1 MAAYDNLLANVPTD
15 LWIGGKWK
23 KSSDGAR
30 FDVIDPATE
39 QKIAS
44 VASASVDDAK
54 AALDAAQARSRPG
67 PRSKPRERG
76 EILRKA
82 YELIMR
88 DAERLAKLITIEN
101 GKALSDSRGEVAYA
115 AEFFR
120 WYAEEGVRNLGQNGM
135 APASGARMFVHHKPA
150 GVAVLVT
157 PWNFPAAM
165 ATRKIG
171 PALAAGCPVVLKPA
185 SETPLTML
193 ALMPILEEAGVP
205 AGVVNV
211 IPSRRSGPVVDAMLH
226 DPRVRVVSFTGSTE
240 VGRKLLHSAADQVL
254 NTAMELGGNAPFI
267 VFEDADIDAAID
279 GAMIAKMRNMGEA
292 CTAANRFYVHEKV
305 QDEFAKKL
313 TAKMGALKMG
323 NGLDDGVALGPL
335 VNAEGRD
342 KVVELVD
349 DAVGK
354 GAKILTGGKRPDGA
368 GLLLSGDRAVERA
381 RQRQDAERGNLR
393 AGRFAADLQ
402 GRGRGDQ
409 ARQRHDY
416 GLVAYLY
423 TKDLGRGMRVSEK
436 LDFGMIGLNRGL
448 VSDPAAPFGG
458 MKQSGIG
465 REGAHEGLME
475 FLETQYIASEL
486 VRHPMSRTLAA
497 MALAAAI
504 APLGAVTA
512 NAQPDDQRRG
522 RAENRRRLAL
532 YRHLGRRRAAQPRR
546 QSDRHDRLHGE
557 RAHVGADRAGRPA
570 HQGRR
575 GGDAR
580 RGQGRDHRL
589 HRLFRHLHDRRS
601 RRGHASPAGEPA
613 AGRRG
618 GRRARARVQGRPA

>member
-1 MAAYDNLLANVPTD
+1 MANYDNLLANVPTD
-15 LWIGGKWK
+15 LWIGGKWR

-39 QKIAS
+39 NTVAS

-54 AALDAAQARSRPG
+54 AAIDAASGAFEAWAAK
-67 PRSKPRERG
+67 KPRERG

-82 YELIMR
+82 FDLIVR
-88 DAERLAKLITIEN
+88 DADRFAKLITIEN
-101 GKALSDSRGEVAYA
+101 GKALSDSKGEVLYS

-120 WYAEEGVRNLGQNGM
+120 WNAEEAVRNIGQVYH
-135 APASGARMFVHHKPA
+135 APSSGARVVAQHRPA

-171 PALAAGCPVVLKPA
+171 PALAAGCTVVLKPA

-193 ALMPILEEAGVP
+193 ALMPLLEEAGVP

-211 IPSRRSGPVVDAMLH
+211 IPSRRSGPVVSTMLH

-240 VGRKLLHSAADQVL
+240 VGRKLLHEAADNIL
-254 NTAMELGGNAPFI
+254 KPAMELGGNAPFI
-267 VFEDADIDAAID
+267 VFDDADIDAAIE

-305 QDEFAKKL
+305 HEEFAKKL
-313 TAKMGALKMG
+313 TTKMAGLKMG

-342 KVVELVD
+342 KVIELVD
-349 DAVGK
+349 DAVK
-354 GAKILTGGKRPDGA
+354 RGAKILTGGKKPEGPGFFYPATVLDAVPDGA
-368 GLLLSGDRAVERA
+368 KMLNEEIFGPVASIQTFTTEAEAIKRANDTE
-381 RQRQDAERGNLR
+381 
-393 AGRFAADLQ
+393 
-402 GRGRGDQ
+402 
-409 ARQRHDY
+409 Y

-423 TKDLGRGMRVSEK
+423 TKDLSRGMRVSEK

-475 FLETQYIASEL
+475 FLETQYIS
-486 VRHPMSRTLAA
+486 VSW
-497 MALAAAI
+497 
-504 APLGAVTA
+504 
-512 NAQPDDQRRG
+512 
-522 RAENRRRLAL
+522 
-532 YRHLGRRRAAQPRR
+532 
-546 QSDRHDRLHGE
+546 
-557 RAHVGADRAGRPA
+557 
-570 HQGRR
+570 
-575 GGDAR
+575 
-580 RGQGRDHRL
+580 
-589 HRLFRHLHDRRS
+589 
-601 RRGHASPAGEPA
+601 
-613 AGRRG
+613 
-618 GRRARARVQGRPA
+618 